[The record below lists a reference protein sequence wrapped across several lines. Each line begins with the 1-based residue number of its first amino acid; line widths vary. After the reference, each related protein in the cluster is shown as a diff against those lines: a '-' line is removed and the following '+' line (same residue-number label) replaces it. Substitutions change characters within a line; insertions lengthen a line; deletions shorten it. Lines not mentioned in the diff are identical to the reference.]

1 MNDHVA
7 KPSRSRISWD
17 RQSLNFKNVLSQCVK
32 YTLPGNIEKQIG
44 LSIAAVL
51 YPKTR
56 VSWAGKRTVGGFL
69 ESFLLLGNANSR
81 DIPTLLH
88 PPHRCAPMTVQSWFY
103 THLPSRFFASGDKA
117 EGSVPWI
124 VGNGALQKRNKAT
137 RFLNWLWYG
146 GVCFFFSS
154 SKQPG
159 TGLCRPSWG
168 NQQARE
174 REKQRVIHK
183 REKEEDSSPILCCI
197 LLCDALLE
205 CTHIGGRGVW
215 LCSNHTVERW

>member
-1 MNDHVA
+1 MLLAPDSPGRLCLLTTENYAPWALMNDHVA

-146 GVCFFFSS
+146 GVCFFFF
-154 SKQPG
+154 
-159 TGLCRPSWG
+159 L
-168 NQQARE
+168 QAARYW
-174 REKQRVIHK
+174 VIQTFV
-183 REKEEDSSPILCCI
+183 R
-197 LLCDALLE
+197 
-205 CTHIGGRGVW
+205 
-215 LCSNHTVERW
+215 